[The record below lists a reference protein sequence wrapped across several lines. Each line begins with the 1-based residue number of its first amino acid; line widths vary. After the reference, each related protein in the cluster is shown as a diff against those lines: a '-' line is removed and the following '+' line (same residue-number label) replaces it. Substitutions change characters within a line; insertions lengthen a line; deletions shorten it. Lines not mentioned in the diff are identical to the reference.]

1 MIYTTTL
8 LPILLSLTLTAT
20 AHPSATHQKR
30 SVTCLKVGAT
40 ATATWTNSDD
50 QTCTY
55 VGVVGSNYGES
66 SSGDGDDPNCG
77 AAYKAAEDDFLLGV
91 IDGCSQTNPTNA
103 VVKPTASPVCT

>member
-8 LPILLSLTLTAT
+8 LPILLSLSLTLTAT

-55 VGVVGSNYGES
+55 VGVVGSNYGEN
-66 SSGDGDDPNCG
+66 SSGDGEYVHSFPS
-77 AAYKAAEDDFLLGV
+77 LPLISLQLILHV
-91 IDGCSQTNPTNA
+91 SITTTTT
-103 VVKPTASPVCT
+103 VKKEINK